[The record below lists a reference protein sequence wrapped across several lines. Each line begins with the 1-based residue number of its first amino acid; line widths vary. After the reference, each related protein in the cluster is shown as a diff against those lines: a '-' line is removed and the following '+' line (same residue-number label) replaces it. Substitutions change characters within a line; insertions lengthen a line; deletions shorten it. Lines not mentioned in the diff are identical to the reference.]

1 MSFSIRFTPSANEDL
16 LSYPITQQRIIVDS
30 IKRHLAHEAN
40 QETRRHKK
48 LTDHPIAPWELR
60 VGDFRVFYD
69 IRDEMVVKI
78 TAIGHKVHSD
88 LFIRGKKVEL

>member
-1 MSFSIRFTPSANEDL
+1 MSFSISFVPSANEDL
-16 LSYPITQQRIIVDS
+16 LTYPITQQRIIVDS
-30 IKRHLAHEAN
+30 IKRHLTHEAN
-40 QETRRHKK
+40 QETRRRKK

-69 IRDEMVVKI
+69 VEDEMAVKI

-88 LFIRGKKVEL
+88 LFIRGMKVEL

>member
-1 MSFSIRFTPSANEDL
+1 MSFSIRFIPSANEDL
-16 LSYPITQQRIIVDS
+16 LSYSINQQRIIIDS
-30 IKRHLAHEAN
+30 IKHHLTREAN
-40 QETRRHKK
+40 QETRRRKK

-69 IRDEMVVKI
+69 IEDDSNVKI
-78 TAIGHKVHSD
+78 TAIGHKLHND

>member
-1 MSFSIRFTPSANEDL
+1 MPFTIGFTPSANEDL
-16 LSYPITQQRIIVDS
+16 LSYPVTQQRVIVDS
-30 IKRHLAHEAN
+30 IKRHLTHEAN
-40 QETRRHKK
+40 QETRRRKK

-69 IRDEMVVKI
+69 IEEETVVKI

-88 LFIRGKKVEL
+88 LFVRGKKVEL